1 VRQREVPKALYA
13 ITGLS
18 LLAWALAFMLGH

>member
-1 VRQREVPKALYA
+1 VRQREVPKALYVL
-13 ITGLS
+13 TGLA